1 MIAKKYTTY
10 VFSFFMALLM
20 SAIMSMVVSLLNV
33 GLVENIFAIWL
44 RAWGISFVIAFPTV
58 IVVTPLVKRL
68 VNLMVKL

>member
-1 MIAKKYTTY
+1 
-10 VFSFFMALLM
+10 MALLM